1 MARTIV
7 SSPHHKIIKFL
18 LIICDVGDPEV
29 FGTNEGLAAAL
40 REAIGLPEDSLEF
53 TLPAIYKD
61 GGTRMGVW

>member
-1 MARTIV
+1 M
-7 SSPHHKIIKFL
+7 FL
-18 LIICDVGDPEV
+18 DPEV